1 MNTFKRSLVASI
13 AAGVILAGG
22 GAPAFAQSTPT
33 TPTPTAVGAAGIPV
47 TEKLIDSLVR
57 TNQDEANLTIHK
69 YSHELDGTEKR
80 GNGEALT
87 PAPTFDTVKGAQY
100 KIERIDADLKTN
112 EGWREASK
120 IAANPKTAKVINIT
134 DDETFR
140 TVTTDGNGVATTTLP
155 LGLYRVTELA
165 APGHEI
171 NAEPFYVTLPMTNVK
186 GDQWNYDVHVYP
198 KNTPDDRDLF
208 KKDVKDANSHAF
220 ISTDSYD
227 TGTPVALVKGNNVTY
242 PISSRIENGTLEYY
256 RIEDHFDGTRLRQ
269 RTAGAGETALVTNV
283 RVTDEA
289 GNALKNATLATGDY
303 GVSLENPGTKNAYLA
318 VELTPQGLAKLNG
331 TTGQRRLAFE
341 FNAELVE
348 IPGTDRD
355 AALASVDN
363 TDLRLWQRVG
373 QNPPTTPNTP
383 VTTTPPATSTPPNTP
398 PATNTPPPGTDTPEP
413 FTRSFYGNVKIQ
425 KKNNAGDNLQGAKF
439 DLYKCEKANDGKLTL
454 DQKTGPLGTATSGEG
469 GLAYFSGVHANN
481 FVDNEAVDPGNNG
494 YCIVE
499 TQAPRVAVVDAE
511 GNSTDETA
519 NYELLAQPVFFQV
532 IADTKNNTVPLTVIK
547 TDETVNQP
555 EKGGF
560 QLPFT
565 GGNGAYWL
573 LGLGVLSLLVAFGA
587 QEKRRRQQA

>member
-1 MNTFKRSLVASI
+1 MNNFKRSLVASV
-13 AAGVILAGG
+13 AAGVILTG
-22 GAPAFAQSTPT
+22 GAAPVFAQTPAPT
-33 TPTPTAVGAAGIPV
+33 TVDAAGIPV
-47 TEKLIDSLVR
+47 TQDLINSLVR

-69 YSHELDGTEKR
+69 YSHKLDGSEKN

-87 PAPTFDTVKGAQY
+87 PAPTFRKVPGAQY

-112 EGWREASK
+112 EGWRKASK
-120 IAANPKTAKVINIT
+120 IAAGTESATVIAIKTG
-134 DDETFR
+134 EESR
-140 TVTTDGNGVATTTLP
+140 TVTTDQNGDVTTTLP

-165 APGHEI
+165 APGHEV
-171 NAEPFYVTLPMTNVK
+171 NATPFYVTLPMTNVK
-186 GDQWNYDVHVYP
+186 GDAWNYDVHVYP
-198 KNTPDDRDLF
+198 KNTPDDRKLF

-220 ISTDSYD
+220 ISPDSY
-227 TGTPVALVKGNNVTY
+227 TATPVALVKGNNVTY
-242 PISSRIENGTLEYY
+242 PISSRVENGTLEYY

-269 RTAGAGETALVTNV
+269 RTAGDDQKGETALVTNV
-283 RVTDEA
+283 RVTNEDN
-289 GNALKNATLATGDY
+289 GVLAPLSAGDY
-303 GVSLENPGTKNAYLA
+303 GVSLENAGTENAYLA

-348 IPGTDRD
+348 IPGADRD

-398 PATNTPPPGTDTPEP
+398 PATNTPPTGTEPQQP

-425 KKNNAGDNLQGAKF
+425 KQNNAGQNLQGAKF
-439 DLYKCEKANDGKLTL
+439 DLYKCEKADGGKLTL
-454 DQKTGPLGTATSGEG
+454 DQKTGPLGTATSGAD

-481 FVDNEAVDPGNNG
+481 FVDNKAVDAGNNG
-494 YCIVE
+494 YCLVE
-499 TQAPRVAVVDAE
+499 TQAPRVAVVDAQ
-511 GNSTDETA
+511 GKPTGETS

-547 TDETVNQP
+547 TNETVNQP

-560 QLPFT
+560 KLPFT
-565 GGNGAYWL
+565 GGNGAFWI
-573 LGLGVLSLLVAFGA
+573 LGLGVLSLLVALGA
-587 QEKRRRQQA
+587 QEKRRRQSA

>member
-1 MNTFKRSLVASI
+1 MNTFKRSLIASV

-22 GAPAFAQSTPT
+22 GAPAFAQPT
-33 TPTPTAVGAAGIPV
+33 TVGAAGIPV
-47 TEKLIDSLVR
+47 TQDQINSLVR

-69 YSHELDGTEKR
+69 YSHKLDGTEKR

-87 PAPTFDTVKGAQY
+87 PAPTFQTVPGAQY

-112 EGWREASK
+112 EGWRKASK
-120 IAANPKTAKVINIT
+120 IAAGTEAATVINIT
-134 DDETFR
+134 GTEKSR
-140 TVTTDGNGVATTTLP
+140 TVTTDGKGVATTTLP

-198 KNTPDDRDLF
+198 KNTPDDRKLF
-208 KKDVKDANSHAF
+208 TKDVKDANSHAF

-242 PISSRIENGTLEYY
+242 PISSRVENGTLEYY

-269 RTAGAGETALVTNV
+269 RTAGEGQNGETALVTNV
-283 RVTDEA
+283 RVTDEDNGVLESLSA
-289 GNALKNATLATGDY
+289 GDY
-303 GVSLENPGTKNAYLA
+303 GVSLENPGTENAYLA

-348 IPGTDRD
+348 IPGADRD

-425 KKNNAGDNLQGAKF
+425 KQNNAGEHLQGAQF
-439 DLYKCEKANDGKLTL
+439 DLYKCTNQNGQLKL
-454 DQKTGPLGTATSGEG
+454 DQQTGALGTATSGAD

-481 FVDNEAVDPGNNG
+481 FVDNKAVDAGNNG

-499 TQAPRVAVVDAE
+499 TQAPRVKVVDAN
-511 GNSTDETA
+511 GQPTGETA

-547 TDETVNQP
+547 TSETVNQP

>member
-1 MNTFKRSLVASI
+1 MNTFKRSLVASV

-22 GAPAFAQSTPT
+22 AAPVFAQTPAPT
-33 TPTPTAVGAAGIPV
+33 TVGAAGIPV
-47 TEKLIDSLVR
+47 TQDQINSLVR
-57 TNQDEANLTIHK
+57 TNKDEANLTIHK
-69 YSHELDGTEKR
+69 YSHKLDGSEKN
-80 GNGEALT
+80 GNGQALT
-87 PAPTFDTVKGAQY
+87 PAPTFKTVEGAQY

-112 EGWREASK
+112 EGWSKASK
-120 IAANPKTAKVINIT
+120 IAAGTETATVINIT
-134 DDETFR
+134 SDQKSL
-140 TVTTDGNGVATTTLP
+140 TVTTNGDGVATAKLP

-165 APGHEI
+165 APGHEV
-171 NAEPFYVTLPMTNVK
+171 NATPFYVTLPMTNVK
-186 GDQWNYDVHVYP
+186 GDAWNYDVHVYP
-198 KNTPDDRDLF
+198 KNTPDDRNLF
-208 KKDVKDANSHAF
+208 TKDVKDANSHAF
-220 ISTDSYD
+220 ISTDSYS
-227 TGTPVALVKGNNVTY
+227 TGTPVALVRGDNVTY
-242 PISSRIENGTLEYY
+242 PISSRVENGTLEYY

-269 RTAGAGETALVTNV
+269 RTAGDNQQGETALVTNV
-283 RVTDEA
+283 RVTNEDN
-289 GNALKNATLATGDY
+289 GVLATLSAGDY
-303 GVSLENPGTKNAYLA
+303 GVSLVNAETANAYLA

-348 IPGTDRD
+348 IPGADRD

-398 PATNTPPPGTDTPEP
+398 PATNTPPTGTEPQQP

-425 KKNNAGDNLQGAKF
+425 KQNNAGQNLQGAKF
-439 DLYKCEKANDGKLTL
+439 DLYKCEKADGGKLTL

-481 FVDNEAVDPGNNG
+481 FVDNKAVDPGNNG

-499 TQAPRVAVVDAE
+499 TQAPRVAVVDAN
-511 GNSTDETA
+511 GQPTDETS

-547 TDETVNQP
+547 TNETVNQP

-560 QLPFT
+560 KLPFT
-565 GGNGAYWL
+565 GGNGAFWI
-573 LGLGVLSLLVAFGA
+573 LGLGVLSLLVALGA
-587 QEKRRRQQA
+587 QEKRRRQSA

>member
-1 MNTFKRSLVASI
+1 MNTFKRSLVASV
-13 AAGVILAGG
+13 AAGVILTG
-22 GAPAFAQSTPT
+22 GAAPVFAQTPAPT
-33 TPTPTAVGAAGIPV
+33 TVGAAGIPV
-47 TEKLIDSLVR
+47 TQDQINSLVR
-57 TNQDEANLTIHK
+57 TNKDEANLTIHK
-69 YSHELDGTEKR
+69 YSHKLDGSEKN

-87 PAPTFDTVKGAQY
+87 PAPTFRTVPGAQY

-112 EGWREASK
+112 EGWRKASK
-120 IAANPKTAKVINIT
+120 IAANPETATVINIT
-134 DDETFR
+134 GTEKSR
-140 TVTTDGNGVATTTLP
+140 TVTTNGEGVATTKLP

-165 APGHEI
+165 APGHEVD
-171 NAEPFYVTLPMTNVK
+171 AKPFYVTLPMTNAK
-186 GDQWNYDVHVYP
+186 GDAWNYDVHVYP
-198 KNTPDDRDLF
+198 KNTPDDSKLF
-208 KKDVKDANSHAF
+208 TKDVKDANSHAF
-220 ISTDSYD
+220 VSTDSYS

-242 PISSRIENGTLEYY
+242 PISSRVENGTLEYY

-269 RTAGAGETALVTNV
+269 RTAGKGQSGETALVTNV

-289 GNALKNATLATGDY
+289 GTALATLAAGDY
-303 GVSLENPGTKNAYLA
+303 GVSLENAGTANAFLA

-331 TTGQRRLAFE
+331 TTEQRRRLAFE

-383 VTTTPPATSTPPNTP
+383 VTTTPPATDTPPTTST
-398 PATNTPPPGTDTPEP
+398 PATNTPPTGTEPQQP

-425 KKNNAGDNLQGAKF
+425 KTNNDGNYLKGAEF
-439 DLYKCEKANDGKLTL
+439 DLYKCTKADDGKLTL
-454 DQKTGPLGTATSGEG
+454 DQSTKALGTATSGAD

-481 FVDNEAVDPGNNG
+481 FVDNKAVDAGNNG

-499 TQAPRVAVVDAE
+499 TKAPQNVRAFNKE
-511 GNSTDETA
+511 GQEVGA
-519 NYELLAQPVFFQV
+519 AGNYELLAQPVFFQV

-547 TDETVNQP
+547 TNETVNQP

-560 QLPFT
+560 KLPFT
-565 GGNGAYWL
+565 GGNGAFWI
-573 LGLGVLSLLVAFGA
+573 LGLGVLSLLVALGA
-587 QEKRRRQQA
+587 QEKRRRQSA

>member
-33 TPTPTAVGAAGIPV
+33 TVGAAGIPV
-47 TEKLIDSLVR
+47 TQDQIDSLVR
-57 TNQDEANLTIHK
+57 TNQDSADLTIHK
-69 YSHELDGTEKR
+69 YSHKLDGSEQR

-87 PAPTFDTVKGAQY
+87 PAPTFKTVEGAQY

-112 EGWREASK
+112 KGWREASK
-120 IAANPKTAKVINIT
+120 IAAGTETATVINIT
-134 DDETFR
+134 GTEKSR
-140 TVTTDGNGVATTTLP
+140 TVTTDADGNVTTTLP

-220 ISTDSYD
+220 VSTDSYS
-227 TGTPVALVKGNNVTY
+227 TGTPVALVNGNNVTY

-269 RTAGAGETALVTNV
+269 RTAGEGQTGETALVTNV
-283 RVTDEA
+283 RVTDEDN
-289 GNALKNATLATGDY
+289 GVLASLSAGDY
-303 GVSLENPGTKNAYLA
+303 GVSLENAGTENAYLA

-398 PATNTPPPGTDTPEP
+398 PATNTPPTGTEP
-413 FTRSFYGNVKIQ
+413 QQPLTRSFYGNVKIQ
-425 KKNNAGDNLQGAKF
+425 KQNNAKENLQGAKF
-439 DLYKCEKANDGKLTL
+439 DLYKCTKGDEGKLTL
-454 DQKTGPLGTATSGEG
+454 DQETGALGTAESGAD

-481 FVDNEAVDPGNNG
+481 FVDNKAVDAGNNG
-494 YCIVE
+494 YCLVE
-499 TQAPRVAVVDAE
+499 TQAPRVAVVDAD
-511 GNSTDETA
+511 GNKTGETS

>member
-22 GAPAFAQSTPT
+22 GAPALAQSTPT
-33 TPTPTAVGAAGIPV
+33 TVGAAGIPV
-47 TEKLIDSLVR
+47 TKDQIDSLVR
-57 TNQDEANLTIHK
+57 TNQDSADLTIHK
-69 YSHELDGTEKR
+69 YSHKLDGTEKR

-87 PAPTFDTVKGAQY
+87 PAPTFKTVEGAQY

-112 EGWREASK
+112 EGWRKASK
-120 IAANPKTAKVINIT
+120 IAAGTETAKVINIAGT
-134 DDETFR
+134 EESR
-140 TVTTDGNGVATTTLP
+140 TVTTNADGNVKTTLP

-198 KNTPDDRDLF
+198 KNTPDDRKLF
-208 KKDVKDANSHAF
+208 TKDVKDANSHAF

-256 RIEDHFDGTRLRQ
+256 RIQDHFDGTRLRQ
-269 RTAGAGETALVTNV
+269 RTAGERQNGETALVTNV

-289 GNALKNATLATGDY
+289 GNALENATLAAGDY
-303 GVSLENPGTKNAYLA
+303 GVSLENAGTENAYLA

-348 IPGTDRD
+348 IPGADKD

-383 VTTTPPATSTPPNTP
+383 VTTTPPATSTPGTST

-425 KKNNAGDNLQGAKF
+425 KKNNDGQNLEGAKF
-439 DLYKCEKANDGKLTL
+439 DLYKCEKADGGKLTL
-454 DQKTGPLGTATSGEG
+454 DQNTGPLGTATSGDG

-481 FVDNEAVDPGNNG
+481 FVDNKAVDPGNNG

-511 GNSTDETA
+511 GNSTGETT

>member
-22 GAPAFAQSTPT
+22 GAPAFAQPT
-33 TPTPTAVGAAGIPV
+33 TVGAAGIPV
-47 TEKLIDSLVR
+47 TQDQINSLVR
-57 TNQDEANLTIHK
+57 TNQDEADLTIHK
-69 YSHELDGTEKR
+69 YSHKLDGSEQR

-87 PAPTFDTVKGAQY
+87 PAPTFPTVEGAQY

-112 EGWREASK
+112 EGWRKASK
-120 IAANPKTAKVINIT
+120 IAAGTETATVINIT
-134 DDETFR
+134 GTEASR
-140 TVTTDGNGVATTTLP
+140 TVTTNGQGIGTTTLP

-165 APGHEI
+165 APGHEV
-171 NAEPFYVTLPMTNVK
+171 NAEPFYVTLPMTNVD
-186 GDQWNYDVHVYP
+186 GDAWNYDVHVYP
-198 KNTPDDRDLF
+198 KNTPDDRKLF
-208 KKDVKDANSHAF
+208 TKDVKDANSHAF
-220 ISTDSYD
+220 VSPDSY
-227 TGTPVALVKGNNVTY
+227 TGTPVALVKGDNVTY
-242 PISSRIENGTLEYY
+242 PISSRVENGTLEYY

-269 RTAGAGETALVTNV
+269 RTAGEGQNGETALVTNV
-283 RVTDEA
+283 RVTNEDN
-289 GNALKNATLATGDY
+289 GVLATLSAGDY
-303 GVSLENPGTKNAYLA
+303 GVSLENAGTENAYLA

-348 IPGTDRD
+348 IPGADRD

-383 VTTTPPATSTPPNTP
+383 VTTTPPATNTPPTTST

-425 KKNNAGDNLQGAKF
+425 KQNNAGENLQGAQF
-439 DLYKCEKANDGKLTL
+439 DLYKCTNQDGQLTL
-454 DQKTGPLGTATSGEG
+454 DQETGALGTATSGAD

-499 TQAPRVAVVDAE
+499 TQAPRVAVVDAD
-511 GNSTDETA
+511 GNQTDETA

-547 TDETVNQP
+547 TDQTVNQP

>member
-22 GAPAFAQSTPT
+22 GAPAFAQPT
-33 TPTPTAVGAAGIPV
+33 TVGAAGIPV
-47 TEKLIDSLVR
+47 TNEQIDSLVR
-57 TNQDEANLTIHK
+57 TNKDEANLTIHK
-69 YSHELDGTEKR
+69 YSHKLDGTEKR

-87 PAPTFDTVKGAQY
+87 PAPTFPAVEGAQY

-112 EGWREASK
+112 EGWRKASR
-120 IAANPKTAKVINIT
+120 IAAGDEKATVISIKGT
-134 DDETFR
+134 EKSR
-140 TVTTDGNGVATTTLP
+140 TVTTNGQGIGTTTLP

-198 KNTPDDRDLF
+198 KNTPDDRKLF
-208 KKDVKDANSHAF
+208 TKDVKDANSHAF

-242 PISSRIENGTLEYY
+242 PISSRVENGTLEYY

-269 RTAGAGETALVTNV
+269 RTAGEGQNGETALVTNV
-283 RVTDEA
+283 RVTDEDNGVLESLSA
-289 GNALKNATLATGDY
+289 GDY
-303 GVSLENPGTKNAYLA
+303 GVSLENPGTENAYLA

-348 IPGTDRD
+348 IPGADRD

-383 VTTTPPATSTPPNTP
+383 VTTTPPATDTPPTTST

-425 KKNNAGDNLQGAKF
+425 KQNNAGDNLQGAKF

-481 FVDNEAVDPGNNG
+481 FVDNKAVDPGNNG
-494 YCIVE
+494 YCLVE
-499 TQAPRVAVVDAE
+499 TQAPRVAVVDAD
-511 GNSTDETA
+511 GNQTDETA

>member
-22 GAPAFAQSTPT
+22 GAPALAQTTPT
-33 TPTPTAVGAAGIPV
+33 TVGAAGIPV
-47 TEKLIDSLVR
+47 TQDQINSLVR
-57 TNQDEANLTIHK
+57 TNKDQADLTIHK
-69 YSHELDGTEKR
+69 YSHKLDGTEAR
-80 GNGEALT
+80 GNGEKLT
-87 PAPTFDTVKGAQY
+87 PAPTFNTVEGAQY

-112 EGWREASK
+112 EGWRKASK
-120 IAANPKTAKVINIT
+120 IAAGTETAQVINIT
-134 DDETFR
+134 GTETSPR

-155 LGLYRVTELA
+155 LGLYRVTEIA

-198 KNTPDDRDLF
+198 KNTPDDRKLF
-208 KKDVKDANSHAF
+208 TKDVKDANSHAF
-220 ISTDSYD
+220 ISTDSYS
-227 TGTPVALVKGNNVTY
+227 TSTPVALVKGDNVTY

-269 RTAGAGETALVTNV
+269 RTAGKGQNGETALVTNV
-283 RVTDEA
+283 RVTNEDN
-289 GNALKNATLATGDY
+289 GVLAPLSAGDY
-303 GVSLENPGTKNAYLA
+303 GVSLENAGTENAYLA

-348 IPGTDRD
+348 IPGADRD

-383 VTTTPPATSTPPNTP
+383 VTTTPPATSTPGTST
-398 PATNTPPPGTDTPEP
+398 PATNTPPPGTDTPDP

-499 TQAPRVAVVDAE
+499 TQAPRVAVVDAD
-511 GNSTDETA
+511 GKQTGETA

>member
-22 GAPAFAQSTPT
+22 GAPAFAQPT
-33 TPTPTAVGAAGIPV
+33 TVGAAGIPV
-47 TEKLIDSLVR
+47 TKDQIDSLVR
-57 TNQDEANLTIHK
+57 TNNDSADLTIHK
-69 YSHELDGTEKR
+69 YSHKLDGTEKR
-80 GNGEALT
+80 GNGQALT
-87 PAPTFDTVKGAQY
+87 PAPTFPPVEGAQY

-112 EGWREASK
+112 EGWRKASK
-120 IAANPKTAKVINIT
+120 IAAGTEPATVINIAGT
-134 DDETFR
+134 EKSR
-140 TVTTDGNGVATTTLP
+140 TVTTNGEGVATTKLP

-198 KNTPDDRDLF
+198 KNTPDDRELF
-208 KKDVKDANSHAF
+208 TKDVKDANSHAF
-220 ISTDSYD
+220 ISPDSY

-269 RTAGAGETALVTNV
+269 RTAGEGQNGETALVTNV
-283 RVTDEA
+283 RVTNEDN
-289 GNALKNATLATGDY
+289 GVLASLSAGDY
-303 GVSLENPGTKNAYLA
+303 GVSLENAGSKNAYLA

-348 IPGTDRD
+348 IPGADRD

-398 PATNTPPPGTDTPEP
+398 PATNTPPTGTEPQQP

-425 KKNNAGDNLQGAKF
+425 KQNNAGDNLQGAKF
-439 DLYKCEKANDGKLTL
+439 DLYKCTKADDGKLTL
-454 DQKTGPLGTATSGEG
+454 DQSTKALGTAESGAD

-481 FVDNEAVDPGNNG
+481 FVDNKAVDPGNNG

-499 TQAPRVAVVDAE
+499 TQAPRVAVVDAN
-511 GNSTDETA
+511 GQPTDETS